1 MSLNTTPLPILALL
15 AISLLINIVVGIGLA
30 NNIITAESRREV
42 ESFGKNW
49 IQKVLSL
56 SNQRKKEKKPVKEE
70 PKTEKKV
77 KRQNKNTVRHQVE
90 QHDNG
95 NDFDYGLWA
104 SDFFNSFGSTSS
116 SFTDDWIGSHAN
128 PLKAQF

>member
-1 MSLNTTPLPILALL
+1 MG
-15 AISLLINIVVGIGLA
+15 VGLA

-49 IQKVLSL
+49 IQKFLSL
-56 SNQRKKEKKPVKEE
+56 SNQRKKEKKSNEE
-70 PKTEKKV
+70 KNKTEKKV

-90 QHDNG
+90 QNK
-95 NDFDYGLWA
+95 NVEENFDYSLWS